1 MMNERRLILGLKKGD
16 HDSYEALFDLY
27 YVRFVNFADAVIRDR
42 TAAKDIVQE
51 AFIRIWINR
60 ANLNENQSIEN
71 YLYVI
76 VKRLLLNHLR
86 DLKHALSLDSET
98 VQTVPTHTWGG
109 QDLLVIANETRC
121 RINDA
126 IDKMPPQRR
135 AVFTMS
141 RNQGM
146 SNKEIAESLQISV
159 KTVERHITM
168 ALADLRENI
177 S

>member
-1 MMNERRLILGLKKGD
+1 MFL
-16 HDSYEALFDLY
+16 
-27 YVRFVNFADAVIRDR
+27 
-42 TAAKDIVQE
+42 
-51 AFIRIWINR
+51 
-60 ANLNENQSIEN
+60 
-71 YLYVI
+71 
-76 VKRLLLNHLR
+76 
-86 DLKHALSLDSET
+86 
-98 VQTVPTHTWGG
+98 
-109 QDLLVIANETRC
+109 NETRC

-146 SNKEIAESLQISV
+146 SNKEITESLQISV
-159 KTVERHITM
+159 KTVERDITM